1 MKIRITQSLAIE
13 DSDLQLDFVRASGPG
28 GQNVNK
34 VATAAQLRF
43 DTAALPEPV
52 RSRVLKLAGKR
63 ATREGEIVIEAKR
76 YRTQERNRE
85 DAVERLLT
93 LLRRATEQA
102 KPRKKTRISRAAK
115 KQRVEAKRRQGQ
127 RKRLRQSPKGND
139 PGNPS

>member
-1 MKIRITQSLAIE
+1 MPMQLKIGAGLVVHE
-13 DSDLQLDFVRASGPG
+13 DALHFEFVRASGPG

-52 RSRVLKLAGKR
+52 RSRALKLSGKR

-93 LLRRATEQA
+93 LLRRATEQP
-102 KPRKKTRISRAAK
+102 KPRKKTRISRATK

-127 RKRLRQSPKGND
+127 RKRLRQSP
-139 PGNPS
+139 PGE